1 LDGVDIKSNQ
11 ETLTYLPKTK
21 IEKKINE
28 EVRKMMSEIFA
39 CIERE
44 LIGFIQYHERMD
56 ST

>member
-1 LDGVDIKSNQ
+1 LDEADVKSNQ
-11 ETLTYLPKTK
+11 DILPSLPKTK

-28 EVRKMMSEIFA
+28 EVRKMMGEIFA
-39 CIERE
+39 CIEPE